1 MPTLEWIGKSKV
13 INHHQ
18 DVPFR
23 VLERKYSFD
32 ENGQHNEDNGSEN
45 MIIRGDNLE
54 ALKALLPR
62 YEGRVKCI
70 YIDPPYNTGNEGW
83 VYNDNVND
91 PKIKKWL
98 GEVVGKEG
106 EDLTR
111 HDKWLCMMYPRLKLL
126 QKLLAD
132 DGVIFISIDDTECSN
147 LILICNEIFGASN
160 FVANI
165 SWQRTYSPRNDSKG
179 IVSEVEHLV
188 LFSKNPGWQPNKLPR
203 TEAMDSRY
211 KNPDND
217 VAPWKSSDA
226 FAPGAATH
234 QGMVYAIQHPFTGE
248 MLYPSN
254 GRCWRYQQSSMLE
267 YMQGWCNYRLENLHD
282 EKERARVC
290 GTDESAIRKDV
301 LAIVL
306 EEPLEV
312 SAAKAQEVY
321 DRGRWPGFYFTK
333 GGRGGIA
340 RKTYLE
346 NVGGRLP
353 TNLWM
358 YEETGHTDEAKKE
371 LISLFGGRS
380 PFDTPKPTRL
390 LDFVLKVAGTSET
403 LMLDSFAGSGTT
415 AHSVLKANK
424 ADGGHRKF
432 ILVEMMDYADSITA
446 ERVKRVIKGYVEGK
460 NAVEGTGGN
469 FSFYDLGE
477 PLLVGDCLNEAVA
490 PEKIREYIWFM
501 ETRTSFNAEFGMRN
515 AELGGNPYY
524 LGIHNHTGYYFYY
537 EPQRVTVL
545 DYAFLSTITEK
556 ADGTVIYADR
566 YSISEDKLAKMGVI
580 FKKIPRDISKL

>member
-415 AHSVLKANK
+415 AHAVLNMNK

-446 ERVKRVIKGYVEGK
+446 ERVKRVIRGYGEGK

-477 PLLVGDCLNEAVA
+477 PLLVGDCLNEAVS

-566 YSISEDKLAKMGVI
+566 YSISEDKLAKMGVT